1 MKFHISAGA
10 LVPAAAILAIGISR
24 FGWLWGTLAGCL
36 LVLSLLLHEAGHI
49 AVALLTG
56 TRVDAAGICLKGP
69 YIRRQ
74 VASSKCADLAI
85 ASAGL
90 AVNALII
97 LAFWN
102 TTGILHWLA
111 ALNAYF
117 AVSNLIP
124 AFGSDGQRILRLL
137 RGQSPANHGVT
148 NPLPVPVA
156 AYVVQPGNQV

>member
-1 MKFHISAGA
+1 MKLHVSAGA

-24 FGWLWGTLAGCL
+24 FGWLRGTLAGCL

-49 AVALLTG
+49 AVAFLTG

-74 VASSKCADLAI
+74 VASSKRADLAI

-111 ALNAYF
+111 GLNAF

-137 RGQSPANHGVT
+137 RGQSPANQGMT

-156 AYVVQPGNQV
+156 AYVVHPGNQV

>member
-1 MKFHISAGA
+1 MKFRVSAGA

-24 FGWLWGTLAGCL
+24 FGWLQGTLAGCL

-49 AVALLTG
+49 AVAFLTG

-74 VASSKCADLAI
+74 VASSKRADLAI
-85 ASAGL
+85 ASSGL

-102 TTGILHWLA
+102 TTGTVSYLA
-111 ALNAYF
+111 GLNAF

-137 RGQSPANHGVT
+137 RGQSPANQGMT
-148 NPLPVPVA
+148 NPLPVP
-156 AYVVQPGNQV
+156 AYVVHPGNQV

>member
-1 MKFHISAGA
+1 MKFHVTAGA

-24 FGWLWGTLAGCL
+24 FGWLWGTLAGL
-36 LVLSLLLHEAGHI
+36 LLMLSLLLHEGGHI
-49 AVALLTG
+49 AVAFLTG
-56 TRVDAAGICLKGP
+56 TQVDAAGICLKGP

-74 VASSKCADLAI
+74 VASIKRADLAI

-97 LAFWN
+97 VAFWN

-117 AVSNLIP
+117 AFSNLIP
-124 AFGSDGQRILRLL
+124 AFGSDGQRILGLL
-137 RGQSPANHGVT
+137 RGQSSTKPRIAD
-148 NPLPVPVA
+148 PLPSPVA
-156 AYVVQPGNQV
+156 AYVVNLGNQV

>member
-1 MKFHISAGA
+1 MKFHMSPGA

-24 FGWLWGTLAGCL
+24 FGWSRGTLAGFL
-36 LVLSLLLHEAGHI
+36 LLLSLLLHEAGHI
-49 AVALLTG
+49 GAAILTDTRIDAVG
-56 TRVDAAGICLKGP
+56 VCLKGP

-74 VASSKCADLAI
+74 AASSKLADLGI

-90 AVNALII
+90 AVNVVII

-102 TTGILHWLA
+102 ATGVLHWLA

-124 AFGSDGQRILRLL
+124 FGGSDGQRILRLL
-137 RGQSPANHGVT
+137 RGQTPT
-148 NPLPVPVA
+148 PQCVPQGLKSFSA
-156 AYVVQPGNQV
+156 FDPIFW